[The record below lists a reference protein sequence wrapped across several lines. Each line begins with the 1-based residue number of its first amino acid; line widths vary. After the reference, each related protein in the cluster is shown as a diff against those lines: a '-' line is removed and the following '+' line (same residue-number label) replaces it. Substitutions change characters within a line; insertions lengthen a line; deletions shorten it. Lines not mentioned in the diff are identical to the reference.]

1 MSVLIPFSIELLSK
15 STFEA
20 PNFILVFGLT
30 YRSRSIR
37 SGAVE
42 RIFLAHLVWFG
53 FIFLCFCFW
62 FGDLWFCGCGED
74 APEGRKLILQRE
86 GRKMAAVTA
95 SLCVSPQLTTVRRPG
110 SGPTC
115 SSCSSSAHSSP
126 PAAARVNCTSTPFL
140 ASSGVHASQSSLMF
154 SEGRQMLAATP
165 RQFQRQERG
174 NFVVRG
180 LFGLG
185 VPELVVIAGVA
196 ALIFGPK
203 KLPEIG
209 KSLGKTVKSFS
220 QAAQE
225 FQSEIKTS
233 TEAQAEVKSNTAT
246 PLEEPKVAP
255 PATTISNSTS
265 TSEKDS
271 P

>member
-1 MSVLIPFSIELLSK
+1 
-15 STFEA
+15 
-20 PNFILVFGLT
+20 
-30 YRSRSIR
+30 
-37 SGAVE
+37 
-42 RIFLAHLVWFG
+42 
-53 FIFLCFCFW
+53 
-62 FGDLWFCGCGED
+62 
-74 APEGRKLILQRE
+74 
-86 GRKMAAVTA
+86 MAAVTA
-95 SLCVSPQLTTVRRPG
+95 SLCVSPQLTAVRRRG

-126 PAAARVNCTSTPFL
+126 PAVARVNCTSTPFL

-185 VPELVVIAGVA
+185 VPEIVVIAGVA

-246 PLEEPKVAP
+246 PLEEP
-255 PATTISNSTS
+255 
-265 TSEKDS
+265 E
-271 P
+271 